1 MTTTKPLRIA
11 SLLPSTTDICISLGL
26 ESCIV
31 GITHECDFPSAT
43 HPLYN
48 SSAPLVV
55 VDGSDNRNCNKI
67 SSSPL
72 TLTVSQIDPHIQSQ
86 AAIDAAVK
94 SSVHNGISLYNLNDT
109 ALTDCNPTIILTQS
123 LCDVCAVAKD
133 AVDSEVACNLP
144 TCKVLSLEPETLD
157 EVVDTFITVADA
169 CGVKERG
176 IELRKQFWKD
186 TNQILQATTLSK
198 MDKKPKVLFME
209 WLNPPFDAGKSAFVL
224 FYYIIIPHALTK
236 VVSLSRLHKL

>member
-1 MTTTKPLRIA
+1 MTTKSLRIA

-31 GITHECDFPSAT
+31 GITHECDFPKSS
-43 HPLYN
+43 HPLYK

-55 VDGSDNRNCNKI
+55 VDGSDKNNNSNT
-67 SSSPL
+67 SSPPL

-123 LCDVCAVAKD
+123 LCDVCAGKYDFVC
-133 AVDSEVACNLP
+133 S
-144 TCKVLSLEPETLD
+144 
-157 EVVDTFITVADA
+157 
-169 CGVKERG
+169 
-176 IELRKQFWKD
+176 
-186 TNQILQATTLSK
+186 IL
-198 MDKKPKVLFME
+198 
-209 WLNPPFDAGKSAFVL
+209 
-224 FYYIIIPHALTK
+224 
-236 VVSLSRLHKL
+236 

>member
-1 MTTTKPLRIA
+1 MTTKSLRIA

-26 ESCIV
+26 ENCIV
-31 GITHECDFPSAT
+31 GITHECDYGSS

-55 VDGSDNRNCNKI
+55 IDGSDENNNCNT
-67 SSSPL
+67 SSPPL

-123 LCDVCAVAKD
+123 LCDVCA
-133 AVDSEVACNLP
+133 
-144 TCKVLSLEPETLD
+144 
-157 EVVDTFITVADA
+157 
-169 CGVKERG
+169 
-176 IELRKQFWKD
+176 
-186 TNQILQATTLSK
+186 
-198 MDKKPKVLFME
+198 
-209 WLNPPFDAGKSAFVL
+209 GKC
-224 FYYIIIPHALTK
+224 III
-236 VVSLSRLHKL
+236 

>member
-1 MTTTKPLRIA
+1 MTAKSLRIA

-26 ESCIV
+26 QRCIV
-31 GITHECDFPSAT
+31 GITHECDYGSS

-55 VDGSDNRNCNKI
+55 IDGSDKNNTCKNETS

-109 ALTDCNPTIILTQS
+109 ALTDCKPTIILTQS
-123 LCDVCAVAKD
+123 LCDVCAGKYDFVCSIEALYKPHPLTELLSSLHLPVAKD
-133 AVDSEVACNLP
+133 AVDSEVSCNLP
-144 TCKVLSLEPETLD
+144 KSKVLSLEPETLN
-157 EVVDTFITVADA
+157 EVVDTFITIADA

-176 IELRKQFWKD
+176 IELSKQFWKD
-186 TNQILQATTLSK
+186 TNQILQATSLSK
-198 MDKKPKVLFME
+198 KDKKPKKE
-209 WLNPPFDAGKSAFVL
+209 K
-224 FYYIIIPHALTK
+224 
-236 VVSLSRLHKL
+236 